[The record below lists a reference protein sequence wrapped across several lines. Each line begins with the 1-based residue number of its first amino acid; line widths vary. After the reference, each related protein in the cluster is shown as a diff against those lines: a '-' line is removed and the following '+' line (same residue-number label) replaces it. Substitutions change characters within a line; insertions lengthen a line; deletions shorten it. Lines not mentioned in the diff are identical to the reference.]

1 MSNFLNNEYYCYS
14 ISYSR
19 NCCIAW
25 HPEACDY
32 MIEGVPSQPY
42 GYMSS
47 YLNTVE
53 ANMAWRRRQAQ
64 KMLSEES
71 DCEYVLN
78 ISVFP
83 Q

>member
-1 MSNFLNNEYYCYS
+1 
-14 ISYSR
+14 
-19 NCCIAW
+19 
-25 HPEACDY
+25 
-32 MIEGVPSQPY
+32 MIEGVPFKPY

-53 ANMAWRRRQAQ
+53 ANMALRRKQAQ
-64 KMLSEES
+64 KFLSEES

>member
-1 MSNFLNNEYYCYS
+1 MLCRFFFHSSNC
-14 ISYSR
+14 R
-19 NCCIAW
+19 IAW

-32 MIEGVPSQPY
+32 MIEGVPFKPY

-53 ANMAWRRRQAQ
+53 ANMALRRKQAQ
-64 KMLSEES
+64 KFLSEES